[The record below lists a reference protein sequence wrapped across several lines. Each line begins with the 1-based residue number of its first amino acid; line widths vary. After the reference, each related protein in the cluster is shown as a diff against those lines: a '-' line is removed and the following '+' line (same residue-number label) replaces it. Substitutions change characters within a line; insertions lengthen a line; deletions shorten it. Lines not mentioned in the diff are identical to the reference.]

1 MKDRRLYFYGN
12 LTAQEKR
19 TVHSTAHLISEAVL
33 KDRSADFVF
42 NIAVNLMVVGLLKK
56 ETDEPDRVIADV
68 GDATIQMYADF
79 QAFLREQTS

>member
-19 TVHSTAHLISEAVL
+19 TVRSTASLISEAVL
-33 KDRSADFVF
+33 NDKSADFVL
-42 NIAVNLMVVGLLKK
+42 NTALNLLVLGLLKK
-56 ETDEPDRVIADV
+56 ETVEPDRVLADV
-68 GDATIQMYADF
+68 GDATIQVYADF